1 MRSFSPTA
9 EGFRLIFRRPSI
21 PLAEIAWRWSFA
33 AAAWFLGVMFLF
45 EYADSLPVTR
55 LDRLLLATQQP
66 VLVLRAIRRIFEG
79 SAFRFTR
86 AGVLMT
92 LALVVAWIVLA
103 SVGRAVTMR
112 SLTEELELGAAVP
125 WSRKTV
131 RSLVAINFLRAAVML
146 AAVTAGIGSLL
157 LASSMWASTHA
168 TAGDAARL
176 WLALL
181 FITGAAWS
189 ALNWLLS
196 TSAIFAGDNR
206 SAFEAVA
213 SAVRFCGK
221 RPVALVASGTWF
233 GLAHFGA
240 FLLACGAGFSVLGLA
255 GVIGGGPV
263 LFLEFL
269 ILLVYSAVA
278 DFLYIARL
286 AAHVAIIRGGDQL
299 VSVGTGIIPPGLPS
313 ESGTVDRTELIL
325 IDVPLPAI

>member
-168 TAGDAARL
+168 TA
-176 WLALL
+176 
-181 FITGAAWS
+181 
-189 ALNWLLS
+189 
-196 TSAIFAGDNR
+196 
-206 SAFEAVA
+206 
-213 SAVRFCGK
+213 
-221 RPVALVASGTWF
+221 
-233 GLAHFGA
+233 
-240 FLLACGAGFSVLGLA
+240 
-255 GVIGGGPV
+255 
-263 LFLEFL
+263 
-269 ILLVYSAVA
+269 
-278 DFLYIARL
+278 
-286 AAHVAIIRGGDQL
+286 
-299 VSVGTGIIPPGLPS
+299 
-313 ESGTVDRTELIL
+313 
-325 IDVPLPAI
+325 